1 MISKQDTA
9 ALLIEVKNSGVDI
22 GNRLTTLFKDDDI
35 IEYLKFINDN
45 RPLDL
50 TLFYEKIRKSYNTKH
65 SKLYINIMKET
76 EEISDVL
83 TTLSSLL
90 VQIFLFS
97 KNVEDKAMFFRHTRA
112 NEIVYVLN
120 NYLSTYNLTKAIKLI
135 KLYKADIKC
144 MEFINSSQKL

>member
-1 MISKQDTA
+1 MISKQDAA
-9 ALLIEVKNSGVDI
+9 ALLIDIKNSGVDI

-35 IEYLKFINDN
+35 IEYLKFINAN

-50 TLFYEKIRKSYNTKH
+50 TLFYEKLRHSYNKKH

-76 EEISDVL
+76 EEITDVL

-90 VQIFLFS
+90 LQIFIFS
-97 KNVEDKAMFFRHTRA
+97 KNVEDRAMFLRHTRA
-112 NEIVYVLN
+112 NEILYVLN
-120 NYLSTYNLTKAIKLI
+120 NYLSTYDLTKAIKLI

-144 MEFINSSQKL
+144 MEYINSSQKV